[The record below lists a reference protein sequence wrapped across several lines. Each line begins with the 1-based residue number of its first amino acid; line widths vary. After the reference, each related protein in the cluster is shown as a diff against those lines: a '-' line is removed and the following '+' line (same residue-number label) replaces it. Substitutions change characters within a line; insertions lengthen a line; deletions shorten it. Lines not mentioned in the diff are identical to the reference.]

1 MTETSKNQGFYAKV
15 HEVAIQCMTEGVITS
30 SALGLYVF
38 LVSQSKTF
46 NISKAWV
53 CKNGVSKSTLHRLE
67 KQLVDAGLLRVNPGK
82 GGRRSTIYIP
92 VRYADIENGDM
103 PLGSYCSNM
112 ARFKSIPY
120 QNGTATVPKST
131 GVPYQNGTLLIIT
144 NNILT
149 VDTIYNV
156 DTVSIVEAW
165 LTEVNKYDTLISFE
179 NASVSLKWQNYQ
191 NRSEGLFV
199 SYSFKKKPRP
209 SYSLG
214 VHGNIGLNTDFKGF
228 YAPLFGIGANVR
240 VNRIYFG
247 PDYGYNGDHYL
258 NLRVGANILNF

>member
-1 MTETSKNQGFYAKV
+1 MNNIALNLIKSYLPYLLSFLLGVIVAWKGCGGGGKVVTETV
-15 HEVAIQCMTEGVITS
+15 EVKTPVYVTE
-30 SALGLYVF
+30 YVDKW
-38 LVSQSKTF
+38 KTD
-46 NISKAWV
+46 
-53 CKNGVSKSTLHRLE
+53 T
-67 KQLVDAGLLRVNPGK
+67 
-82 GGRRSTIYIP
+82 
-92 VRYADIENGDM
+92 VRYVDTRIVNVYD
-103 PLGSYCSNM
+103 
-112 ARFKSIPY
+112 
-120 QNGTATVPKST
+120 T
-131 GVPYQNGTLLIIT
+131 IT

-156 DTVSIVEAW
+156 DTISIVEAW

-214 VHGNIGLNTDFKGF
+214 FHGNIGLNTDFKGF

>member
-1 MTETSKNQGFYAKV
+1 MNNIALTLLKSYLPYLLSFLLGVVVAWKGCGGGGKVVTETV
-15 HEVAIQCMTEGVITS
+15 EVETPVYVTE
-30 SALGLYVF
+30 YVDKW
-38 LVSQSKTF
+38 KTD
-46 NISKAWV
+46 
-53 CKNGVSKSTLHRLE
+53 T
-67 KQLVDAGLLRVNPGK
+67 
-82 GGRRSTIYIP
+82 
-92 VRYADIENGDM
+92 VRYVNTRIVNVYD
-103 PLGSYCSNM
+103 
-112 ARFKSIPY
+112 
-120 QNGTATVPKST
+120 T
-131 GVPYQNGTLLIIT
+131 IT

-156 DTVSIVEAW
+156 DTISIVEAW
-165 LTEVNKYDTLISFE
+165 LTEVNKYDTLISFTD
-179 NASVSLKWQNYQ
+179 ASVSLKWQNYQ

-214 VHGNIGLNTDFKGF
+214 FHGNIGLNTDFKGF

>member
-1 MTETSKNQGFYAKV
+1 MNNIALNLIKSYLPYLLSFLLGVIVAWKGCGGGGKVVTETV
-15 HEVAIQCMTEGVITS
+15 EVKTPVYVTE
-30 SALGLYVF
+30 YVDKW
-38 LVSQSKTF
+38 KTD
-46 NISKAWV
+46 
-53 CKNGVSKSTLHRLE
+53 T
-67 KQLVDAGLLRVNPGK
+67 
-82 GGRRSTIYIP
+82 
-92 VRYADIENGDM
+92 VRYVDTRIVNVYD
-103 PLGSYCSNM
+103 
-112 ARFKSIPY
+112 
-120 QNGTATVPKST
+120 T
-131 GVPYQNGTLLIIT
+131 IT

-191 NRSEGLFV
+191 NRSEELFV
-199 SYSFKKKPRP
+199 SYSFKKKSQP

-214 VHGNIGLNTDFKGF
+214 FHGNIGLNTDFKGF
-228 YAPLFGIGANVR
+228 YAPVFGIGANVR

-247 PDYGYNGDHYL
+247 PDYGYNGNHYL

>member
-1 MTETSKNQGFYAKV
+1 MNNIALNLIKAYLPYLLSFLLGVIVAWKGCGGGGKVVTETV
-15 HEVAIQCMTEGVITS
+15 EVETPVYVTE
-30 SALGLYVF
+30 YVDKW
-38 LVSQSKTF
+38 KTD
-46 NISKAWV
+46 
-53 CKNGVSKSTLHRLE
+53 T
-67 KQLVDAGLLRVNPGK
+67 
-82 GGRRSTIYIP
+82 
-92 VRYADIENGDM
+92 VRYVDTRIVNVYD
-103 PLGSYCSNM
+103 
-112 ARFKSIPY
+112 
-120 QNGTATVPKST
+120 T
-131 GVPYQNGTLLIIT
+131 IT

-156 DTVSIVEAW
+156 DTISIVEAW
-165 LTEVNKYDTLISFE
+165 LTEVNKYDTLISFTD
-179 NASVSLKWQNYQ
+179 ASVSLKWQNYQ

-199 SYSFKKKPRP
+199 SYALKKKPRP

-214 VHGNIGLNTDFKGF
+214 FHGNIGLNTDFKGF

>member
-1 MTETSKNQGFYAKV
+1 MNNIALNLIKSYLPYLLSFLLGVIVAWKGCGGGGKVVTETV
-15 HEVAIQCMTEGVITS
+15 EVKTPVYVTE
-30 SALGLYVF
+30 YVDKW
-38 LVSQSKTF
+38 KTD
-46 NISKAWV
+46 
-53 CKNGVSKSTLHRLE
+53 T
-67 KQLVDAGLLRVNPGK
+67 
-82 GGRRSTIYIP
+82 
-92 VRYADIENGDM
+92 VRYVDTRIVNVYD
-103 PLGSYCSNM
+103 
-112 ARFKSIPY
+112 
-120 QNGTATVPKST
+120 T
-131 GVPYQNGTLLIIT
+131 IT

-149 VDTIYNV
+149 IDTIYNV
-156 DTVSIVEAW
+156 DTISIVEAW

-199 SYSFKKKPRP
+199 SYSFKKKLRP

>member
-1 MTETSKNQGFYAKV
+1 MNNIALNLIKSYLPYLLSFLLGVIVAWKGCGGRGKVVTETV
-15 HEVAIQCMTEGVITS
+15 EVETPVYVTE
-30 SALGLYVF
+30 YVDKW
-38 LVSQSKTF
+38 KTD
-46 NISKAWV
+46 
-53 CKNGVSKSTLHRLE
+53 T
-67 KQLVDAGLLRVNPGK
+67 
-82 GGRRSTIYIP
+82 
-92 VRYADIENGDM
+92 VRYVDTRIVNVYD
-103 PLGSYCSNM
+103 
-112 ARFKSIPY
+112 
-120 QNGTATVPKST
+120 T
-131 GVPYQNGTLLIIT
+131 IT

-214 VHGNIGLNTDFKGF
+214 FHGNIGLNTDFKGF

>member
-1 MTETSKNQGFYAKV
+1 MNNIALNLIKSYLPYLLSFLLGVIVAWKGCGGGGKVVTETV
-15 HEVAIQCMTEGVITS
+15 EVKTPVYVTE
-30 SALGLYVF
+30 YVDKW
-38 LVSQSKTF
+38 KTD
-46 NISKAWV
+46 
-53 CKNGVSKSTLHRLE
+53 T
-67 KQLVDAGLLRVNPGK
+67 
-82 GGRRSTIYIP
+82 
-92 VRYADIENGDM
+92 VRYVDTRIVNVYD
-103 PLGSYCSNM
+103 
-112 ARFKSIPY
+112 
-120 QNGTATVPKST
+120 T
-131 GVPYQNGTLLIIT
+131 IT

>member
-1 MTETSKNQGFYAKV
+1 MNNIALNLIKSYLPYLLSFLLGVIVAWKGCGGGGKVVTETV
-15 HEVAIQCMTEGVITS
+15 EVETPVYVTE
-30 SALGLYVF
+30 YVDRWE
-38 LVSQSKTF
+38 TD
-46 NISKAWV
+46 
-53 CKNGVSKSTLHRLE
+53 T
-67 KQLVDAGLLRVNPGK
+67 
-82 GGRRSTIYIP
+82 
-92 VRYADIENGDM
+92 VRYVDTRIVNVYD
-103 PLGSYCSNM
+103 
-112 ARFKSIPY
+112 
-120 QNGTATVPKST
+120 T
-131 GVPYQNGTLLIIT
+131 IT

-156 DTVSIVEAW
+156 DTISIVEAW

-179 NASVSLKWQNYQ
+179 DASVSLKWQNYQ

-214 VHGNIGLNTDFKGF
+214 FHGNIGLNTDFKGF

>member
-1 MTETSKNQGFYAKV
+1 MNNIAHNLIKAYLPYLLSFLLGVIVAWKGCGGGGKVVTETV
-15 HEVAIQCMTEGVITS
+15 EVKTPVYVTE
-30 SALGLYVF
+30 YVDKW
-38 LVSQSKTF
+38 KTD
-46 NISKAWV
+46 
-53 CKNGVSKSTLHRLE
+53 T
-67 KQLVDAGLLRVNPGK
+67 
-82 GGRRSTIYIP
+82 
-92 VRYADIENGDM
+92 VRYVDTRIVNVYD
-103 PLGSYCSNM
+103 
-112 ARFKSIPY
+112 
-120 QNGTATVPKST
+120 T
-131 GVPYQNGTLLIIT
+131 IT

-214 VHGNIGLNTDFKGF
+214 FHGNIGLNTDFKGF